1 MVDRNT
7 THNTIRKIT
16 LVIGLFLILAGG
28 WGIIHD
34 TTSETT
40 WSLSDDGTLDY
51 SQMGDIDYTIHD
63 IDINNTN
70 NATKNT
76 GTTNNDTDS
85 TPSSHLVTFTSRGT
99 DILSILTLPQIEE
112 NVPGIVILP
121 GADVT
126 KEDKQDFAAM
136 LASMGYASLTL
147 DQRNLGG
154 IDPQHD
160 LEIFRA
166 GGEPVEYMMV
176 HDVLK
181 AVDVLRDQPAID
193 EERIAIMGFSNGG
206 RFAII
211 ATAIDPSI
219 RGVITVSTCGYG
231 TSSIDPG
238 MVADT
243 AGYEFYCSIDPD
255 TYIGKISPR
264 RTVMIHSFNDTI
276 IEYDAALATFMRVGE
291 PKAMYNVSDHT
302 HGYTGSMYPYLEKG
316 LSDILG

>member
-7 THNTIRKIT
+7 THNTIRKFI

-28 WGIIHD
+28 WGISHD
-34 TTSETT
+34 SDSGST
-40 WSLSDDGTLDY
+40 WSLSDDGTLTY
-51 SQMGDIDYTIHD
+51 SQMGDIDYTIYD
-63 IDINNTN
+63 IDINNN
-70 NATKNT
+70 SNASKNT
-76 GTTNNDTDS
+76 DATTNNKDRNH
-85 TPSSHLVTFTSRGT
+85 SSHLVTFTSRNT
-99 DILSILTLPQIEE
+99 DILSILTLPQIEGT
-112 NVPGIVILP
+112 VPGIVILP
-121 GADVT
+121 GAGVT

-147 DQRNLGG
+147 DQRNLGR

-160 LEIFRA
+160 LEVFRA
-166 GGEPVEYMMV
+166 GNEPVEYMMV

-219 RGVITVSTCGYG
+219 KGVVAVSTCGYG
-231 TSSIDPG
+231 TGSIDPG

-243 AGYEFYCSIDPD
+243 AGYEFYRSIDPD

-276 IEYDAALATFMRVGE
+276 IEYDAALATFMRAGE
-291 PKAMYNVSDHT
+291 PKAMYNISDHT
-302 HGYTGSMYPYLEKG
+302 HGYTGSMSPCLEKG
-316 LSDILG
+316 LSDILE